1 MTQNQLIYRAMT
13 NRSIS
18 ILNDNKKYW
27 TTKLK
32 TANRITVVNSLHVKL
47 DLLAKQQGLSTGGAT
62 GTKNTQ
68 RVVSGLQASHVE
80 SILKSYYRDINDT
93 TNYNIIDFSM
103 TDFVQGNIE
112 NSVDDMQLIYDTAA
126 AILLKTPTAF
136 DDYNMEATD
145 MAELQADIDALNDS
159 TVVPSKMK
167 SSNKT
172 ITKEILTTYGLLRT
186 EMEGLDDNI
195 ATYKKSQPEF
205 VSNYT
210 NGRRLVQVGVGHKTA
225 EVALMPVHFESV
237 MGMDYTLGDTL
248 TIKNKSAFN
257 LKWGLTNNPKVL
269 PTELHDLDGGTDIK
283 VPIVKDANGTFGHW
297 LILHN
302 ANELDDVNA
311 TILLAKG

>member
-1 MTQNQLIYRAMT
+1 MTQNQLIFRAMT

-18 ILNDNKKYW
+18 IMNDNNKLW

-32 TANRITVVNSLHVKL
+32 TANRIIVINGYHVKL
-47 DLLAKQQGLSTGGAT
+47 DLLAKKQGLKTSGAT
-62 GTKNTQ
+62 GTKITQ
-68 RVVSGLQASHVE
+68 RIAAGTQASHME
-80 SILKSYYRDINDT
+80 SILKSYYRDKNDT
-93 TNYNIIDFSM
+93 VNYDIIDYSM

-112 NSVDDMQLIYDTAA
+112 NSVDKMQLIYDTAA
-126 AILLKTPTAF
+126 AILLDTPLAF
-136 DDYNMEATD
+136 ADYNMEATD
-145 MAELQADIDALNDS
+145 MAELQADIDVLNDS

-172 ITKEILTTYGLLRT
+172 ITKEILKTYALLRT

-205 VSNYT
+205 VSDYT

-237 MGMDYTLGDTL
+237 LGMEYTLGDAV
-248 TIKNKSAFN
+248 TIKNKSAFT
-257 LKWGLTNNPKVL
+257 LKWGFTNNPKVL
-269 PTELHDLDGGTDIK
+269 PTELHDLAGSTDIR

-311 TILLAKG
+311 TVLLAKG